1 MCFNLACEPNKED
14 IEMDSS
20 DRDQAALMN
29 VAISKHE
36 ERTDRIDAINKL
48 TNQDYLESIAVDT
61 SNSCYIRIAAIKKLT
76 NDAVLKVLAIGE
88 TEKHEYDKSIANA
101 FILSMSLSLDDRLI
115 DIVNKINPL
124 QYHLKDSIM
133 DKIVYEYYMYQ
144 TGEMSSSLNLN
155 MKKINTQLLHNFK
168 QQMSWKENQDLGV
181 FGQYL
186 GYAMSAAAAGLAI
199 SHLVKYKDKA
209 FFGK

>member
-88 TEKHEYDKSIANA
+88 TEKHEYEIRVAAIENENLTNPGTLLELA
-101 FILSMSLSLDDRLI
+101 LDDLDYREVNEAAKKKLMTPSI
-115 DIVNKINPL
+115 LAEVKKMYNIGIQASTVKKSLKKEPQNRKLVNKFQI
-124 QYHLKDSIM
+124 
-133 DKIVYEYYMYQ
+133 
-144 TGEMSSSLNLN
+144 
-155 MKKINTQLLHNFK
+155 
-168 QQMSWKENQDLGV
+168 
-181 FGQYL
+181 
-186 GYAMSAAAAGLAI
+186 
-199 SHLVKYKDKA
+199 
-209 FFGK
+209 